1 MRVVNQ
7 DRRANGF
14 RSRGR
19 VYLRLTTAN
28 RRDEEYLA
36 TLAHPIKYA
45 AGTHLAIDRHCDRRL
60 DIAIFDQM
68 LGESGELPFQIGD
81 ELTDI
86 ASASGDPIAAI
97 SQFAQ

>member
-1 MRVVNQ
+1 MRT
-7 DRRANGF
+7 AF
-14 RSRGR
+14 RSRCR

-36 TLAHPIKYA
+36 AFIHSIKYA
-45 AGTHLAIDRHCDRRL
+45 ASTHLTIDRYRDRGL
-60 DIAIFDQM
+60 DVAIFDQM
-68 LGESGELPFQIGD
+68 VGKSGKLPFQIGD

-86 ASASGDPIAAI
+86 ASARGDPIAAI